1 MPDIEF
7 PTSAGTAPGYLAV
20 PAGEHGPAT
29 IVMQEWWG
37 VDEHIRSVCDRFA
50 AEGFF
55 ALAPD
60 LYRGETT
67 TQPSEAEQ
75 KMMALSME
83 QVRAGH
89 VRRRRLPRNR
99 SRASR
104 ARASASVGF
113 CLGGG
118 LSVWA
123 AATCPQITAAVSY
136 YYVMP
141 HGKPDFANITGPVLG
156 HFGTADAFVPRR
168 GRAGAR
174 SGAQATPAWTRTFH
188 YYEGAGHAFFN
199 DTDRLGTYDAELAE
213 QLLGAHGELPALRAR
228 LLTHRG
234 HPSHRASPAGPGG
247 PALPQP
253 RSPRSRSPCSR
264 SPQRRPARPRRP
276 RRRRGPR
283 RRCSAAARRTWRRA
297 IAFPSD
303 KPDHATGAGAIV
315 WSARA
320 AAPAARARASP
331 RSAPAICPGPSTGAA
346 HGRGRAARSAP
357 ARWRSPALR
366 TGRS

>member
-7 PTSAGTAPGYLAV
+7 PTSAGAAPGYLAV
-20 PAGEHGPAT
+20 PAEEHGPAT

-83 QVRAGH
+83 
-89 VRRRRLPRNR
+89 R
-99 SRASR
+99 SEQDMCGAAEFLKSQPGVEGTGV
-104 ARASASVGF
+104 ASVGF

-141 HGKPDFANITGPVLG
+141 HGKPDFANINGPVLG
-156 HFGTADAFVPRR
+156 HFGTADAFVPVEAAESLEAELKD
-168 GRAGAR
+168 AGAD
-174 SGAQATPAWTRTFH
+174 AKFH
-188 YYEGAGHAFFN
+188 FYDGAGHAFFN

-213 QLLGAHGELPALRAR
+213 QSWQRTLSFLRSS
-228 LLTHRG
+228 L
-234 HPSHRASPAGPGG
+234 SS
-247 PALPQP
+247 
-253 RSPRSRSPCSR
+253 
-264 SPQRRPARPRRP
+264 
-276 RRRRGPR
+276 
-283 RRCSAAARRTWRRA
+283 
-297 IAFPSD
+297 
-303 KPDHATGAGAIV
+303 
-315 WSARA
+315 
-320 AAPAARARASP
+320 
-331 RSAPAICPGPSTGAA
+331 
-346 HGRGRAARSAP
+346 
-357 ARWRSPALR
+357 
-366 TGRS
+366 